1 MPLPSLL
8 IHCTSAS
15 RQARWS
21 SRLPPQGRTGQGAR
35 QPATKA
41 IITEQHGKPQGVAG
55 AHGKLIDTRQAVSGP

>member
-8 IHCTSAS
+8 MHCTSAS

-21 SRLPPQGRTGQGAR
+21 SRLPPQGRAGQGAR

-41 IITEQHGKPQGVAG
+41 ISEQSMGSQPQGG
-55 AHGKLIDTRQAVSGP
+55 SGEVHMAS